1 MSFWVSLVDAVAVLV
16 IAKLVWIAV
25 RVPVLRF
32 AAERGSV
39 RAQLA
44 LGNMYGSGK
53 GVDQDYDEAM
63 RWFRKAAEQGS
74 TAAMDNIGVL
84 YELGYGVEQDKA
96 EALRWY
102 RMSAEHGGTDG
113 MNSVGYA
120 YLMGRE
126 LIRTR
131 RRQ

>member
-63 RWFRKAAEQGS
+63 RWFYRRP
-74 TAAMDNIGVL
+74 
-84 YELGYGVEQDKA
+84 
-96 EALRWY
+96 LRARLW
-102 RMSAEHGGTDG
+102 RGAG
-113 MNSVGYA
+113 
-120 YLMGRE
+120 
-126 LIRTR
+126 
-131 RRQ
+131 

>member
-44 LGNMYGSGK
+44 LGNIYGSGK
-53 GVDQDYDEAM
+53 GADHDYEEAM
-63 RWFRKAAEQGS
+63 RWLRKAAEQGS
-74 TAAMDNIGVL
+74 TAARDNIGVL
-84 YELGYGVEQDKA
+84 YELG
-96 EALRWY
+96 
-102 RMSAEHGGTDG
+102 
-113 MNSVGYA
+113 
-120 YLMGRE
+120 
-126 LIRTR
+126 
-131 RRQ
+131 

>member
-1 MSFWVSLVDAVAVLV
+1 MVDAAAVLV
-16 IAKLVWIAV
+16 IARLLWIAV

-44 LGNMYGSGK
+44 LGNIYGSGK
-53 GVDQDYDEAM
+53 GADQDYEEAM

-84 YELGYGVEQDKA
+84 YELGYA
-96 EALRWY
+96 WSRI
-102 RMSAEHGGTDG
+102 RRRRSGGTACPRSMAG
-113 MNSVGYA
+113 PTA
-120 YLMGRE
+120 
-126 LIRTR
+126 
-131 RRQ
+131 

>member
-53 GVDQDYDEAM
+53 GVAAPGKVWIRITM
-63 RWFRKAAEQGS
+63 RP
-74 TAAMDNIGVL
+74 
-84 YELGYGVEQDKA
+84 
-96 EALRWY
+96 
-102 RMSAEHGGTDG
+102 
-113 MNSVGYA
+113 
-120 YLMGRE
+120 
-126 LIRTR
+126 
-131 RRQ
+131 